1 MIDTHQLISD
11 LQSAGFNTQ
20 QAKGISDAMRQL
32 HDEVVTK
39 DYLRAELATLQLRV
53 IISQVAVAS
62 MLFAA
67 LKLF

>member
-1 MIDTHQLISD
+1 MIDTHQMIRD
-11 LQSAGFNTQ
+11 LESSGFNSQ

-39 DYLRAELATLQLRV
+39 DYLRAELATLQLRLV
-53 IISQVAVAS
+53 IYQVAIAGA
-62 MLFAA
+62 LFAA